1 MNPIPFNRHI
11 LVLKQEAKEEDT
23 LVLVP
28 DEYKQKSPFTLATV
42 VESAFD
48 CKATWT
54 PGTTLVVPTHA
65 IETLSFDGK
74 DFYLVLEN
82 HILMGLFD
90 KNR

>member
-42 VESAFD
+42 SCIRKPYLD
-48 CKATWT
+48 
-54 PGTTLVVPTHA
+54 GVV
-65 IETLSFDGK
+65 
-74 DFYLVLEN
+74 
-82 HILMGLFD
+82 
-90 KNR
+90 R